1 MAVILRTIT
10 LGCGSSR
17 DSDTPRFPKVKF
29 GVPLDQAFK
38 NGIVTEPLE
47 EIIVVLARE
56 GVASTNIFR
65 KPGNPTDL
73 KRIVKRLAEG
83 KQIITS
89 NYNFYTLSSV
99 LKKFL
104 LKIPGG
110 VFGEEG
116 EGLLLQAM
124 EIPDTMER
132 YEKIHKYF
140 MSLSKSSQRFL
151 ALLFGT
157 WFRVVHHSEITAM
170 SGEAL
175 ARSVTGSMFHTCSDD
190 PTKVAK
196 ASKVM
201 QFLIENFAVSNM
213 FGVENIQYF
222 VERTNSGIH
231 VTHKFKYE
239 YKYPS
244 EELVPTVTSE
254 QFAMTASELKQRR
267 QQTSL
272 SSPQQPQ
279 QHKETLS
286 GSNMGKGDCENCPP
300 TGQGGLANKQV
311 EAVEIHTAPPLRRPV
326 SQQVAPSH
334 RDRAST
340 APYFLSPVQ
349 QKYLHNATSL
359 SAPDVN
365 KRFRRKPDESKMRKT
380 FQTKSLSRFDIIKKK
395 QIQRMRQR
403 SNWFLG
409 PFNSINLS
417 MDGSDF
423 GDRSRDTSV
432 SRGFSE
438 TGTSDAGMSDVDSVF
453 TEHDQSLAEEEE
465 QDTFVDESGENQHV
479 FLSLPVEASSSDCPL
494 EQTDIAQI
502 SNGVPDLSEVDFTQV
517 EERYFVTQ
525 TWFEPKK
532 GGS

>member
-244 EELVPTVTSE
+244 EELVPREKSLKLFSLVLQTEAKKRGFHVDMDAVTSE

-300 TGQGGLANKQV
+300 TGQGGLANKQ
-311 EAVEIHTAPPLRRPV
+311 
-326 SQQVAPSH
+326 
-334 RDRAST
+334 
-340 APYFLSPVQ
+340 
-349 QKYLHNATSL
+349 
-359 SAPDVN
+359 
-365 KRFRRKPDESKMRKT
+365 RFRRKPDESKMRKT